1 MGNNNTKWY
10 LLAFLGCVWG
20 SSFILMQLGLKGVNS
35 VQMGSLRILFA
46 GLFLIIV
53 GFKELYKIPLH
64 KWKYIALTSLCGTF
78 FPVYLFAL
86 ALSKIDGSVSSIL
99 NSLTPLNTLIVGL
112 LFFGTSVQRRQVFG
126 VVIGFIG
133 CLLLVLFGEGSNTT
147 ENYYYALLILL
158 ASLFYG
164 INVNLIKKYLS
175 DIKPLAISTG
185 NFVIIFIPALFVLYF
200 SDFFGI
206 VAQEKVI
213 TSLGYIAV
221 LGVVGT
227 GLSNILFFRLI
238 QLSSPVFAASVTYII
253 PVVAILL
260 GYLFMN
266 ESLNFI
272 QACGAFI
279 VLFGV
284 YLSSRKNN

>member
-1 MGNNNTKWY
+1 MENNNTKWY
-10 LLAFLGCVWG
+10 LLGFLGCVWG

-46 GLFLIIV
+46 GLFLILV
-53 GFKELYKIPLH
+53 GYKELAKIPLY
-64 KWKYIALTSLCGTF
+64 KWKFIVLTSLCGTF

-112 LFFGTSVQRRQVFG
+112 LFFGANVQRRQVFG
-126 VVIGFIG
+126 VIIGFIG

-175 DIKPLAISTG
+175 DLKPLTISTG
-185 NFVIIFIPALFVLYF
+185 NFVVIFIPALVVLYF
-200 SDFFGI
+200 SDFFVI
-206 VAQEKVI
+206 ASQEKVL
-213 TSLGYIAV
+213 TSLGYIAI
-221 LGVVGT
+221 LGVIGT
-227 GLSNILFFRLI
+227 GLSNILFFKLI
-238 QLSSPVFAASVTYII
+238 QLSSPVFAASVTYMI

-260 GYLFMN
+260 GYFFMN

-279 VLFGV
+279 VLLGV
-284 YLSSRKNN
+284 YLSSRKNS

>member
-1 MGNNNTKWY
+1 MENNNTKWY

-46 GLFLIIV
+46 GLFLIVV
-53 GFKELYKIPLH
+53 GFKEIPKIPLH
-64 KWKYIALTSLCGTF
+64 KWKYIAITSLFGTF
-78 FPVYLFAL
+78 LPVYLFAL

-99 NSLTPLNTLIVGL
+99 NSLTPLNTLVVGL
-112 LFFGTSVQRRQVFG
+112 LFFGTMVQKRQVFG
-126 VVIGFIG
+126 VIIGFLG
-133 CLLLVLFGEGSNTT
+133 CLILVLFGEGSNTT

-175 DIKPLAISTG
+175 DLKPLTISTG
-185 NFVIIFIPALFVLYF
+185 NFIIMFIPAFIVLYF
-200 SDFFGI
+200 SGFFEI
-206 VAQEKVI
+206 ASQDKVV
-213 TSLGYIAV
+213 TSLTYIAI

-227 GLSNILFFRLI
+227 GLSNILFFKLI

-253 PVVAILL
+253 PVVAIFL
-260 GYLFMN
+260 GYFFMN
-266 ESLNFI
+266 ESLNLFQVI
-272 QACGAFI
+272 GASI
-279 VLFGV
+279 VLLGV
-284 YLSSRKNN
+284 YFSSRK